1 MIKIFLFSFLTNF
14 FYYSLGSVVLR
25 ENKTTNYSIFYK
37 ALIGVITASFIALL
51 LNFFTPLNKNINS
64 FIFIL
69 VFLIFLLK
77 FKVTIKKKRNL
88 IFNYFNINMFLINF
102 T

>member
-1 MIKIFLFSFLTNF
+1 MVNILLFSFLTNF

-51 LNFFTPLNKNINS
+51 LNFFTPLNKGINS
-64 FIFIL
+64 FILI
-69 VFLIFLLK
+69 LIFFIFFLK
-77 FKVTIKKKRNL
+77 LKVNIKKKEIIKVVL
-88 IFNYFNINMFLINF
+88 KIIKKTMVI
-102 T
+102 